1 MRTAKHAIGIII
13 KVSIIAVAVG
23 TCALICVLSV
33 MNGFEEL
40 LRQQFAKLDPPFLI
54 KTPTGAVFSKK
65 DPCFDDLNG
74 CGCLIREALL
84 EYKGK
89 QVPVRVKGCDTNYTT
104 VVPIDSVI
112 VDGRFQLTAGSTQ
125 YCVMGR
131 VLANRLGV
139 GAHFIEPL
147 HLYAPTTLNSLHP
160 ERDFQRTTV
169 FMKGIFS
176 IDQPEYDEM
185 LFVSLDVLQRLFGL
199 PSDAVTQMEIGFT
212 TGEPL
217 QEGRICRGSPVV
229 NPDEYVVLNRAQQQG
244 AFFRIVQAE
253 KLITA
258 TLLLFIILIASFGII
273 AALTML
279 RLEKT
284 PDMCVLRALGLKDPR
299 PIFRTIGILISTIGT
314 GTGVSLGI
322 IICLIQQHFGFLKL
336 AGDFNYVVQA
346 YPVVV
351 QGGDIFCTLIG
362 GILIGILC
370 TCIASK

>member
-40 LRQQFAKLDPPFLI
+40 LRQQFAKLDPPFLV
-54 KTPTGAVFSKK
+54 KTPTGALFSKK
-65 DPCFDDLNG
+65 DPCFDELNG
-74 CGCLIREALL
+74 CGCLIQEALL

-89 QVPVRVKGCDTNYTT
+89 QVPVRVKGCDTNYAT

-112 VDGRFQLTAGSTQ
+112 VDGQFQLTAGTTQ

-131 VLANRLGV
+131 ALANRLGV

-160 ERDFQRTTV
+160 EHNFQRTTV
-169 FMKGIFS
+169 FMRGIFS

-199 PSDAVTQMEIGFT
+199 PTDAVTQME
-212 TGEPL
+212 
-217 QEGRICRGSPVV
+217 CRGLPVA

-284 PDMCVLRALGLKDPR
+284 PDMRVLRALGLKDPR
-299 PIFRTIGILISTIGT
+299 PIFRTIGILISSIGT
-314 GTGVSLGI
+314 VTGVSLGI
-322 IICLIQQHFGFLKL
+322 IICLIQQHFGVLKL

-351 QGGDIFCTLIG
+351 QGGDIFGTFIG

-370 TCIASK
+370 ALIASK